1 MERKESLL
9 VEGRDDLH
17 AIVSSMTQHG
27 VDFKHRPPGVPEIK
41 ECDNDAGVLE
51 AIPMSA
57 KTYDRLGIMLDADF
71 PPTNRWVSV
80 RDRLRSPPL
89 SLVVPDNL
97 PSDGLVIDGWRPNSL
112 IGVWLMPDNIEPG
125 MLEDFLGNL
134 VPPNDLCWPYTDE
147 VVDTAKANGAA
158 FGLTHK
164 SKARIHSWLAWQE
177 PPGRPFGTAITAQLF
192 LNNSP
197 LALRFAHWF
206 ARVFPESGANPP
218 PA

>member
-1 MERKESLL
+1 MELKESLL
-9 VEGRDDLH
+9 VEGRDDLY
-17 AIVSSMTQHG
+17 AIANLMIQHG
-27 VDFKHRPPGVPEIK
+27 VDFEHRPAGVPDIK
-41 ECDNDAGVLE
+41 DCDSYAGVLE

-71 PPTNRWVSV
+71 PPTNRWASI
-80 RDRLRSPPL
+80 RDRLRSHPL
-89 SLVVPDNL
+89 NLVVPDDL
-97 PSDGLVIDGWRPNSL
+97 PPDGLVIAGWRPNSL

-125 MLEDFLGNL
+125 MLVDFLGNL
-134 VPPNDLCWPYTDE
+134 IPQNDQCWPYTDE
-147 VVDTAKANGAA
+147 VVDTAKAKGAA

-177 PPGRPFGTAITAQLF
+177 PPGRPFGTAITAHL
-192 LNNSP
+192 LLSGSP
-197 LALRFAHWF
+197 LALRFARWF

>member
-1 MERKESLL
+1 MERKECLL
-9 VEGRDDLH
+9 VEGRDDIF
-17 AIVSSMTQHG
+17 AIANLMIQHK
-27 VDFKHRPPGVPEIK
+27 VNFKDRPAGVPDIK
-41 ECDNDAGVLE
+41 DCDNYEGVLE

-57 KTYDRLGIMLDADF
+57 KTYNRLGIVLDADF
-71 PPTNRWVSV
+71 PPSNRWASV
-80 RDRLRSPPL
+80 RDRLRSPPI
-89 SLVVPDNL
+89 SLIVPDDL
-97 PSDGLVIDGWRPNSL
+97 PPDGLVIVGWRPNSL

-134 VPPNDLCWPYTDE
+134 IPPNDQCWPYTDE
-147 VVDTAKANGAA
+147 VVDTAKANGAS

-177 PPGRPFGTAITAQLF
+177 PPGRPFGTAITAKLF
-192 LNNSP
+192 LSGSP
-197 LALRFAHWF
+197 VGVRFAQWF